1 LGYRLTNFPGSKMS
15 FYPMEIVV
23 FVVLCILAN
32 IGVCSAEQ
40 ATFQTTNGPCAINI
54 ANNSGTIKIESKCLD
69 PNVTKLF
76 VETLNRQDRKYEE
89 KERELRQ
96 FMNRYFA
103 LLERLGVTGAF
114 TELREEVRKHYEG
127 GDLDG
132 AGQIEEEIIS
142 KEESTVDLLAADY
155 YDRAE
160 MLVLQLKP
168 LEAQHFY
175 AKAFQYRPN
184 VPIYAEGYAQ
194 NLCNTGNVDRAEE
207 IYQKSIRELQD
218 LFQME
223 PEKYAADLSCSL
235 IDLAA
240 LYYGTGD
247 YKSALAESEEALSIA
262 RSIIPKDEDA
272 ALEHQADALQGLGAA
287 KAKMGDLKGARSDL
301 LAADKLYDG
310 LLTPSQNRPGIY
322 EVLADIS
329 KQESNF
335 DEQVKGLVRAV
346 ELQEEL
352 LPRFPLARRG
362 QLARE
367 TLDLCNFYL
376 DRKEVDKAKDTIKEF
391 ADFVAGLSDVE
402 PSTIEFL
409 SAVASEIKG
418 NLDLR
423 SGDLSAAPAELG
435 VAIEKLAAIESGLRT
450 RESGMF
456 GLAHFL
462 MAWVHIQE
470 GDYKAAAD
478 SLERSTKV
486 NKYPD
491 GPEFAR
497 TERSSRLLDFFIK
510 DFSTAAKEFLAHA
523 DDIPRAHRTIWEFLV
538 RKREDASANLEGPP
552 LEDADDFAIELA
564 DVFNGRSPTGALE
577 SVVKQVQNEK
587 SIEVRCGKLF
597 FVGESYLLLG
607 DRKNGLQVM
616 TLCSPPTYDTFYPW
630 VMKAEIIN
638 WTH

>member
-1 LGYRLTNFPGSKMS
+1 MS
-15 FYPMEIVV
+15 LYPVEIVV
-23 FVVLCILAN
+23 LVGLCILADV
-32 IGVCSAEQ
+32 GVCSADQ
-40 ATFQTTNGPCAINI
+40 RTFQTVDGPCAINI
-54 ANNSGTIKIESKCLD
+54 ANNSGTITIESKCLD

-89 KERELRQ
+89 KEKELRQ
-96 FMNRYFA
+96 FMDRYFA

-114 TELREEVRKHYEG
+114 TELRKEVRKRYEG

-168 LEAQHFY
+168 LEAQRFY

-194 NLCNTGNVDRAEE
+194 NLCNTGNVNRAEE
-207 IYQKSIRELQD
+207 IYQKSIRELQA
-218 LFQME
+218 LFQAE
-223 PEKYAADLSCSL
+223 PDRYAADLSCSL

-262 RSIIPKDEDA
+262 RSIVPKDGET

-287 KAKMGDLKGARSDL
+287 KAKMGDLKGAKSDL

-310 LLTPSQNRPGIY
+310 LLTPSQNRPGVY
-322 EVLADIS
+322 DVLADIS

-335 DEQVKGLVRAV
+335 DEQAKGLVRAV
-346 ELQEEL
+346 ELQQEL

-367 TLDLCNFYL
+367 TQDLCNFYL
-376 DRKEVDKAKDTIKEF
+376 DREEVDKAKDTVREF
-391 ADFVAGLSDVE
+391 VDFVAGLSDVE
-402 PSTIEFL
+402 PSTVEFL
-409 SAVASEIKG
+409 TAVASEIKG

-423 SGDLSAAPAELG
+423 SGDLPAATTDIGA
-435 VAIEKLAAIESGLRT
+435 AIVKFAAIESGLRT

-456 GLAHFL
+456 GLAHLL

-470 GDYKAAAD
+470 GDYEAAAG
-478 SLERSTKV
+478 SLEASTKV
-486 NKYPD
+486 NKYSD

-497 TERSSRLLDFFIK
+497 TERSGRLLDFFIK
-510 DFSTAAKEFLAHA
+510 DFTTAAKEFLIHA
-523 DDIPRAHRTIWEFLV
+523 DGISRTQRAIWEFFV
-538 RKREDASANLEGPP
+538 RKREDASANLEVPRP
-552 LEDADDFAIELA
+552 EDADDFVIGLA
-564 DVFNGRSPTGALE
+564 DVLDRRSPTGTLE
-577 SVVKQVQNEK
+577 SLVKQALNEK
-587 SIEVRCGKLF
+587 SLEVRCGKLF

-607 DRKNGLQVM
+607 DRKKGLQVM

-630 VMKAEIIN
+630 VMKAEIVN
-638 WTH
+638 WVH